1 MELFIALLAGAAT
14 ALIYGFTKAQQRK
27 ARKRRAPHPALDTQ
41 NTTNYNMEIL
51 EEAPLKKLTPEEANR
66 MIEHWKRGGYIPS
79 HREFYAV
86 QRVLR
91 REAKREIKSVQEES

>member
-1 MELFIALLAGAAT
+1 MEYLVAGIAGLVIA
-14 ALIYGFTKAQQRK
+14 IVYGFTHQQQQK
-27 ARKRRAPHPALDTQ
+27 QEKRRTPHPALDTQ

-51 EEAPLKKLTPEEANR
+51 EEAPLKKLTPEDAQR
-66 MIEHWKRGGYIPS
+66 MVDHWKRGGYIPS

-91 REAKREIKSVQEES
+91 RDAKAQLREAQEN

>member
-1 MELFIALLAGAAT
+1 MEYIVALVAGIVTAT
-14 ALIYGFTKAQQRK
+14 VYALTRQQQQKAYRRK
-27 ARKRRAPHPALDTQ
+27 QPHPALDTQ

-51 EEAPLKKLTPEEANR
+51 EEEPLKELSHQDAQR
-66 MIEHWKRGGYIPS
+66 MVDHWKRGGYIPS

-91 REAKREIKSVQEES
+91 RNAKAQIEETQNS

>member
-1 MELFIALLAGAAT
+1 MEYLVAAT
-14 ALIYGFTKAQQRK
+14 AGLIVAIIYAFTHQQQQQQE
-27 ARKRRAPHPALDTQ
+27 KRRAPHPALDTQ
-41 NTTNYNMEIL
+41 NTSNYNMEIL
-51 EEAPLKKLTPEEANR
+51 EEAPLKQLSPEDARR

-91 REAKREIKSVQEES
+91 RDAKAQIREVQES